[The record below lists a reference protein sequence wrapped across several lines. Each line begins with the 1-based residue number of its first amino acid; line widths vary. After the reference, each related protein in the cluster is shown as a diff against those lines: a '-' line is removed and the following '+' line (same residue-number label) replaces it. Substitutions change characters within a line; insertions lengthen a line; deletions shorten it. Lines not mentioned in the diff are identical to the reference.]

1 MIFTT
6 LPLNQGEIMQLMIQ
20 HDFQE
25 RFPVHPGYLC
35 HICVPLYQS
44 QLNFND
50 CYTFFFAVH
59 RQKMKRSK

>member
-1 MIFTT
+1 VIFTT
-6 LPLNQGEIMQLMIQ
+6 LPLNQGEIQ

-50 CYTFFFAVH
+50 C
-59 RQKMKRSK
+59 